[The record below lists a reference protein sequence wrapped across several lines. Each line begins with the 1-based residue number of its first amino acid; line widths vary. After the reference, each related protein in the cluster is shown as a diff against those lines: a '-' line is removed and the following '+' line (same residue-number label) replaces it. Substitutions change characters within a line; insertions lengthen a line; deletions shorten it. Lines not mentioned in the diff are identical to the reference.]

1 MKIVIVDDDCL
12 VTEALKTILQI
23 NEDVEVAATG
33 IDGEDACR
41 LYRQYCPD
49 VLLMDIRM
57 KGMNGLEASEHILQ
71 EYPEAKIL
79 LLTTFL
85 DDEYIVKAL
94 RLGAKGYLL
103 KQDYASILPA
113 LQAVNLGQTV
123 FGKEII
129 SKIPDL
135 IRKEE
140 KFDYSSY
147 GINEREQEI
156 IRLIADGYSNR
167 EIAAEL
173 FLSEGTIRNYLSAI
187 LDKLQ
192 LRDRTQVAVFYYQ
205 HRGIIIKKIYNYVE
219 KGAREEAYTGKKAC
233 DEADRREKWEDE
245 RRYQALG
252 KRKEKRQMYLI
263 ERHVRRRFLMNQYYV
278 N

>member
-23 NEDVEVAATG
+23 NGDVEVIATG

-71 EYPEAKIL
+71 ECPEAKIL

-85 DDEYIVKAL
+85 DDEYIVRAL

-103 KQDYASILPA
+103 KQDYGSILPA
-113 LQAVNLGQTV
+113 LRAVYCGQTV
-123 FGKEII
+123 FGTEIV
-129 SKIPDL
+129 SRIPDL
-135 IRKEE
+135 LQGER
-140 KFDYSSY
+140 KFDYGKY
-147 GINEREQEI
+147 DINEREFEMI
-156 IRLIADGYSNR
+156 ELIANGYSNK

-173 FLSEGTIRNYLSAI
+173 FLSEGTVRNYLSMI
-187 LDKLQ
+187 LEKLQ

-205 HRGIIIKKIYNYVE
+205 HK
-219 KGAREEAYTGKKAC
+219 
-233 DEADRREKWEDE
+233 
-245 RRYQALG
+245 
-252 KRKEKRQMYLI
+252 
-263 ERHVRRRFLMNQYYV
+263 
-278 N
+278 